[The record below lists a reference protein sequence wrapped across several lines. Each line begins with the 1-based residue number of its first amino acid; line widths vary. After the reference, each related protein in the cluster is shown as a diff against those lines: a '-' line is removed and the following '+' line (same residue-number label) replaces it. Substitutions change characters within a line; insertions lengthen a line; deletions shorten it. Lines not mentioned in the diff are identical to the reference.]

1 MEHEISAVQVL
12 HHKEKVRLQQKV
24 GVIAASSTHVGLEG
38 AEEVAEEGVF
48 HAQRQNLPLNHRA
61 LDVIVLQNRIFLKR
75 LIVNIKSGDENQVP

>member
-1 MEHEISAVQVL
+1 MEHEISSVQVL

-38 AEEVAEEGVF
+38 AEEVTKEGVL

-75 LIVNIKSGDENQVP
+75 LIINKSGDENQVP

>member
-1 MEHEISAVQVL
+1 MEHEISSVQVL

-24 GVIAASSTHVGLEG
+24 GGVIAASSTHVGLEG
-38 AEEVAEEGVF
+38 AEEVAEEGVL

-75 LIVNIKSGDENQVP
+75 LFVNKSGDENQVP

>member
-38 AEEVAEEGVF
+38 AEEVAKEGVF
-48 HAQRQNLPLNHRA
+48 YSQRQNLPLNHRA
-61 LDVIVLQNRIFLKR
+61 LDIIVLQNRIFLKR
-75 LIVNIKSGDENQVP
+75 LFVNKSGDENQVP